1 MRWRCGTQVGDTR
14 RGDGRET
21 NKIKKKKGGKKLGAS
36 GHPAAPIA
44 MVTCRLGREGELTQP
59 I

>member
-1 MRWRCGTQVGDTR
+1 MRWGCGTQVGDTG
-14 RGDGRET
+14 RGDGRP
-21 NKIKKKKGGKKLGAS
+21 IKKKGGGELAAL